1 MGNGNGY
8 IGVNGISKKLKKG
21 YIGVDGKSRKLK
33 KAYLGVNGKSK
44 LVWSGENI
52 LYMSVYNFSN
62 LSGNG
67 TYEILDDGASL
78 KLYLKG
84 VNRGCDTLYFNAFDF
99 SSVPMNKRIL
109 HYDTKYSFGYTYEPG
124 YIPIPSF
131 IINIFDSVSHM
142 SYLTNAHR
150 TIEGEQYKE
159 YYDNTLDLRTSDN
172 PNMLRMAFTG
182 YVADESGY
190 SPQTYT
196 SIYITN
202 LRFADGT
209 KILFTDKVN
218 S

>member
-52 LYMSVYNFSN
+52 LYMSVYNFWN
-62 LSGNG
+62 RSGNG
-67 TYEILDDGASL
+67 EYEISDDGASL
-78 KLYLKG
+78 KLYLRG
-84 VNRGCDTLYFNAFDF
+84 VNWGCDTLYFNAFDF

-109 HYDTKYSFGYTYEPG
+109 HYDTKYSYGTIYGPG

-131 IINIFDSVSHM
+131 IINISDSISHM
-142 SYLTNAHR
+142 AYWIDARR
-150 TIEGEQYKE
+150 TIEGEQHKE
-159 YYDNTLDLRTSDN
+159 YYDNTLDLTTSGN

-182 YVADESGY
+182 YVANEEDY
-190 SPQTYT
+190 SPYTTTY
-196 SIYITN
+196 IYITN